1 MTEPARYARTLV
13 EAHVHIGLT
22 AAEAEAEAEGDEA
35 LGETI
40 DQTTLT
46 EGTDAWTLRYEG
58 AGGPPIEVLVRYAD
72 EAEARR
78 YDLRFGTGVSEL
90 VDAGQWV
97 QVAAIYARRA
107 RRESLFFAENP
118 TGEERYRSIVDGWGL
133 ARDATIEAIKF
144 LTDDAEELGDDAFWT
159 AMGTSARRESPE
171 RFTRERLEDD
181 ITFCER
187 SLEAFQRLHAG

>member
-13 EAHVHIGLT
+13 EAHVYIGLT
-22 AAEAEAEAEGDEA
+22 AAAAEAGGDEA

-58 AGGPPIEVLVRYAD
+58 TADGPPIEVLVRYES

-78 YDLRFGTGVSEL
+78 YDLRFGTGVSE
-90 VDAGQWV
+90 VIDAGQWV

-107 RRESLFFAENP
+107 RRESLFFAEDP
-118 TGEERYRSIVDGWGL
+118 TGEERYLSIVDGWGL

-159 AMGTSARRESPE
+159 AMGTSARQESPE
-171 RFTRERLEDD
+171 RFARERLESD

-187 SLEAFQRLHAG
+187 SLDDFQRLHAR